1 MKKSSSF
8 LILRKI
14 RAISDYQ
21 FGPAITNILFNDTD
35 SISIIF
41 SKNTS
46 KMKHIYEKDK
56 ILLNFRPKIGLFT
69 LTFYSAAK
77 IISEL
82 PVPKMRAVVPNDI
95 SEFIRKG
102 RNVFCKH
109 LLEIDIK
116 LRPLDEV
123 IVVNQEDE
131 ILAIGRLSIPIPY
144 IKTFKSGIAI
154 NVRKG
159 NKSKL

>member
-1 MKKSSSF
+1 MKNSSSF
-8 LILRKI
+8 LILRKM

-21 FGPAITNILFNDTD
+21 FGPAITDVLFDNTD
-35 SISIIF
+35 SINFIF
-41 SKNTS
+41 SKNTG
-46 KMKHIYEKDK
+46 KMKHIYEQDNN
-56 ILLNFRPKIGLFT
+56 LLNYRPKIGLFT
-69 LTFYSAAK
+69 LTLHSASK
-77 IISEL
+77 IISAL
-82 PVPKMRAVVPNDI
+82 PIPKMRAVVLNEI

-116 LRPLDEV
+116 LRSLDEV

-131 ILAIGRLSIPIPY
+131 LLAIGRLSMPIPY
-144 IKTFKSGIAI
+144 IKAFSTGIAI